1 MSAFVFV
8 LPTWPTDVWTAAMK
22 KAAPELDVRV
32 WPNDLGRIEDIK
44 FAAAWLPPANV
55 LKSFPNLKLICSLG
69 AGVDAILGDPTL
81 PKDVPIVRVNDD
93 DLTNRMSEYI
103 VLQVLM
109 HHRQQR
115 RFDANQK
122 NIIWD
127 SFATHA
133 ASALTVGIMGM
144 GVMGADAAA
153 KLNMMGFK
161 VRGWSRT
168 RKSIIGVDNFAENE
182 LDAFLSGT
190 DILISLLPATAETEG
205 IINRALIQ
213 KLSRQG
219 PFGAPIFINAGRGR
233 QQIEDDLLIC
243 LNNGELYAATLDVF
257 NKEPLP
263 STNALWTHPKITL
276 TPHAAADSDPET
288 ICRYVHLQIQKFE
301 NGEKLQNLVDHDR
314 GY

>member
-8 LPTWPTDVWTAAMK
+8 LPTWPTDVWKNAMTK
-22 KAAPELDVRV
+22 VAPDLDVRI
-32 WPNDLGRIEDIK
+32 WPNHLGRIEEIK
-44 FAAAWLPPANV
+44 YAAAWLPPANV
-55 LKSFPNLKLICSLG
+55 MKSFPNLKLICSLG

-81 PKDVPIVRVNDD
+81 PTDVPIVRVNAA

-103 VLQVLM
+103 VLHVLM

-115 RFDANQK
+115 RLDANQK
-122 NIIWD
+122 SKIWD
-127 SFATHA
+127 SFPTHA
-133 ASALTVGIMGM
+133 ASALNVGIMGM
-144 GVMGADAAA
+144 GVMGADAAV
-153 KLNMMGFK
+153 KLAMLGFN
-161 VRGWSRT
+161 VLGWSRT
-168 RKSIIGVDNFAENE
+168 RKSIPNVKCFAGEE
-182 LDAFLSGT
+182 LDAFLGQT
-190 DILISLLPATAETEG
+190 DILISLLPATAETDG

-213 KLSRQG
+213 KLSHKG

-233 QQIEDDLLIC
+233 QQVEADLVTC

-263 STNALWTHPKITL
+263 EASPLWAHPKVTL

-288 ICRYVHLQIQKFE
+288 ICRYVHQQIMRFE
-301 NGEKLQNLVDHDR
+301 NGEALDNLVNRTR

>member
-22 KAAPELDVRV
+22 KAAPDLDVRV
-32 WPNDLGRIEDIK
+32 WPNHLGRIEDIK
-44 FAAAWLPPANV
+44 YAAAWLPPPNV
-55 LKSFPNLKLICSLG
+55 LRSFPNLKLICSLG

-81 PKDVPIVRVNDD
+81 PKDIPILRVNDD

-153 KLNMMGFK
+153 KLTMMGFK
-161 VRGWSRT
+161 VRGWSRK

-190 DILISLLPATAETEG
+190 DILISLLPATAETDG

-263 STNALWTHPKITL
+263 STSALWTHPKITL

-288 ICRYVHLQIQKFE
+288 ICRYMHLQIQKFE